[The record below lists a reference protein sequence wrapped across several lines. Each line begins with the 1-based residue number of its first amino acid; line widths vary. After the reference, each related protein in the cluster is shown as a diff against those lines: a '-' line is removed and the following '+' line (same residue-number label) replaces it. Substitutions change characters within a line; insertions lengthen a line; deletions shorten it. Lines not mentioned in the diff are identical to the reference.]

1 MAFVMRSKRYHIIFD
16 IKSYSCKEINRNT
29 LKKVLSELPP
39 LIDTQIIAGPVIVEG
54 VKGNPGLSGFV
65 IIDYSHISIH
75 TFSRYDEI
83 LIDIF
88 SCKPYIKEVVIE
100 FLLATLGIGKT
111 NMKIKTV
118 SWG

>member
-1 MAFVMRSKRYHIIFD
+1 MKSKRYHILLD
-16 IKSYSCKEINRNT
+16 IEDYSRKEINKDT
-29 LKKVLSELPP
+29 LKKILRELPP
-39 LIDTQIIAGPVIVEG
+39 LIGMQIIAGPVIVDCVE
-54 VKGNPGLSGFV
+54 GNPGLSGFV

-75 TFSRYDEI
+75 TFSGYNEI

-100 FLLATLGIGKT
+100 FLLTTLEINKT
-111 NMKIKTV
+111 NMKIKIV